1 MQTKTHLVLIS
12 SESQSQRERERER
25 EREAE
30 KEREVVVAHNITCK
44 LHPLNYAMR
53 EMGP

>member
-12 SESQSQRERERER
+12 SESQSERERER